1 MIQDIGAHHM
11 QNISKEAERRGSARA
26 HISSL
31 YYPHPLLFSETMLRT
46 SQVNRNKKSV
56 GLSFQHK
63 SGVDILHKL
72 AAESDILVEN
82 YLPGTLKKYGMD
94 YATLKEI
101 NPGLIYASITGY
113 GQTGPYST
121 RAGYDVMVEAEMG
134 LMHIT
139 GSRDGPPVKVGVAVT
154 DLTTGLY
161 TSNSIMAA
169 LIARGRSGRGQHIDV
184 ALSDCQVATL
194 ANMASS
200 CLISGEKD
208 QGRWGTAHRMSFLF
222 SKTTD
227 ADKNT
232 ASIVPYRS
240 YKTKDG
246 DVLFGGG
253 NDRLF
258 GLICDGLGRPEW
270 KTDPKFVINTQ
281 RVANREELDR
291 SIEDITKTE
300 TTQHWLEV
308 FEGSGLPYSAVNDVQ
323 GTLNH
328 KHVLA
333 RNMVKEMDHEWCGP
347 IKMVNTPVKYSESKP
362 SIRSVPPVLGQH
374 TDEVLREVLGLEEGE
389 IEALKAEGAVK

>member
-1 MIQDIGAHHM
+1 M
-11 QNISKEAERRGSARA
+11 QNISKEAEGRGLARA

-31 YYPHPLLFSETMLRT
+31 YYPHPLLLLEMMLRT

-222 SKTTD
+222 SKATD